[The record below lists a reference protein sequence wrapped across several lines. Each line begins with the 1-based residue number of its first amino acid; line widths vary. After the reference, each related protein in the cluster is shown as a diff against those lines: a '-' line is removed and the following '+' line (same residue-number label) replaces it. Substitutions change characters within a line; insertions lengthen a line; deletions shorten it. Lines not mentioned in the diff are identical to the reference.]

1 MEYPAGNAGIA
12 GCEELDKGLVSIDIF
27 KVFSTRYVVNERR
40 TKNWN
45 ARYHVDLL
53 KIEEGTQSHYLLIKY
68 VSKL

>member
-40 TKNWN
+40 TKN
-45 ARYHVDLL
+45 
-53 KIEEGTQSHYLLIKY
+53 
-68 VSKL
+68 